1 MARASINN
9 GLIEDLKHSF
19 SYVISIKRPLV
30 VDKEI
35 KDPFWL
41 AGFAAG
47 EASFI
52 VQVCKSSVYKTGMQ
66 VQLRFQI
73 TQHSRDVALM
83 RSLEQFL
90 NCGDYCPRAN
100 KDAGDFIVTIR
111 ILSQRS

>member
-1 MARASINN
+1 
-9 GLIEDLKHSF
+9 
-19 SYVISIKRPLV
+19 
-30 VDKEI
+30 
-35 KDPFWL
+35 
-41 AGFAAG
+41 
-47 EASFI
+47 
-52 VQVCKSSVYKTGMQ
+52 MQ